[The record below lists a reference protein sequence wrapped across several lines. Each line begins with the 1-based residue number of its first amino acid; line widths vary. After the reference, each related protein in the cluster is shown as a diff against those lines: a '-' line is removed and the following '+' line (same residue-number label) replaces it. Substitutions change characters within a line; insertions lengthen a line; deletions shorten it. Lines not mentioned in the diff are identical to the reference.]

1 MLKGIK
7 INNYALIDSIEMSFN
22 SGMTSITGET
32 GAGKSILLGGLSL
45 VLGSRVD
52 NSKIIN
58 KQTKCFVEATFD
70 INEYDLNS
78 FFDLNS
84 LDYEKE
90 TILRRE
96 VIPSGKSRAF
106 INDTPVNLDVLSKL
120 GNTLIDIHSQHN
132 NLTLLDN
139 NFKYLI
145 LDSLSNNEKLV
156 MDYNKEFDSL
166 KEIEIEIEKVEKN
179 KLNLDE
185 QSDYNNYLLKEF
197 EGLNLED
204 LNINNLKEQVKE
216 LDNIEETLI
225 ISANIIN
232 EINIDEIGVND
243 KLSFYIRE
251 INKISENS
259 SKLKSFKN
267 KFIQIKN
274 DLMDLTNDYESYI
287 NNLES
292 KDTESNVFKET
303 LDLIY
308 SLQNKHRVNSIEE
321 LINIKNGLLKKI
333 DDYENFDKK
342 IMKLKLK
349 RDSITKSLNKL
360 ADRLH
365 QGRKKVIPIFI
376 DKMNNNFMD
385 LGMENSKIK
394 IEISKSKELQK
405 NGNSLIEFLFKG
417 NKGTNYNE
425 LKNIA
430 SGGEV
435 SRIMLS
441 IKSILS
447 KYKKLSAIIFDE
459 IDTGVSGIV
468 SSKVANLMYNMSR
481 NMQVL
486 TITHLPQVASKGDNH
501 FKVFKYEYQNR
512 TITDI
517 KLLNKSDRIN
527 EIAEM
532 LSGKKLNKSAKELA
546 NQLLN

>member
-1 MLKGIK
+1 MLKEIK

-120 GNTLIDIHSQHN
+120 GNTLIDVHSQHN

-156 MDYNKEFDSL
+156 MDYKKEFDAL
-166 KEIEIEIEKVEKN
+166 KEIKIEIEKIEKN

-197 EGLNLED
+197 EGLKLED
-204 LNINNLKEQVKE
+204 LNLNNLKEQVKE
-216 LDNIEETLI
+216 LDNIEETLT

-232 EINIDEIGVND
+232 EINNDEIGVND
-243 KLSFYIRE
+243 KLSFYVRE

-267 KFIQIKN
+267 KFIEIKN

-292 KDTESNVFKET
+292 KDTESNVFKES

-321 LINIKNGLLKKI
+321 LINIKNDLLKKI
-333 DDYENFDKK
+333 NDHENFDKK

-349 RDSITKSLNKL
+349 RDNIIKSLNKV

-376 DKMNNNFMD
+376 EKMNNNFMD

-501 FKVFKYEYQNR
+501 FKVFKYEDRNR

>member
-1 MLKGIK
+1 MLREIK
-7 INNYALIDSIEMSFN
+7 INNYALIDSIEMSFKP
-22 SGMTSITGET
+22 GMTSITGET

-58 KQTKCFVEATFD
+58 KNIKCFVEAIFD
-70 INEYDLNS
+70 TTEYDLKS
-78 FFDLNS
+78 FFELNS
-84 LDYEKE
+84 LDYERE

-120 GNTLIDIHSQHN
+120 GNTLIDVHSQNN
-132 NLTLLDN
+132 NLSLLDN
-139 NFKYLI
+139 NFKYMI
-145 LDSLSNNEKLV
+145 LDSLANNKKLV
-156 MDYNKEFDSL
+156 LDYKNEYNDL
-166 KEIEIEIEKVEKN
+166 KEIEKEIEKIEQN

-185 QSDYNNYLLKEF
+185 QSDYNKYLLKEF

-204 LNINNLKEQVKE
+204 IDIDELKDQVKE
-216 LDNIEETLI
+216 LDNLEETLT
-225 ISANIIN
+225 ISVNVIN
-232 EINIDEIGVND
+232 EINNDEIGIND
-243 KLSFYIRE
+243 KLSLYIKE

-259 SKLKSFKN
+259 SKLESFRK
-267 KFIQIKN
+267 KFIEIKN
-274 DLMDLTNDYESYI
+274 DLTDLTSDYESYI
-287 NNLES
+287 ENLES
-292 KDTESNVFKET
+292 KDTKSNILKES

-308 SLQNKHRVNSIEE
+308 SLQNKHRVNSIDE
-321 LINIKNGLLKKI
+321 LIEIKNDLLKKI
-333 DDYENFDKK
+333 DDHKNFDN
-342 IMKLKLK
+342 IISKLSLK
-349 RDSITKSLNKL
+349 REGISKSLYTIANKL
-360 ADRLH
+360 HNARE
-365 QGRKKVIPIFI
+365 KAIPVFI
-376 DKMNNNFMD
+376 EKMNNNFSD

-394 IEISKSKELQK
+394 IDITKSKELLN
-405 NGNSLIEFLFKG
+405 NGNSLIDLLFKS
-417 NKGTNYNE
+417 NKGTSFNE

-430 SGGEV
+430 SGGEI

-447 KYKKLSAIIFDE
+447 KYRKLSAIIFDE

-468 SSKVANLMYNMSR
+468 SSKVANLMYNMSK

-486 TITHLPQVASKGDNH
+486 TITHIPQVASKGDSH
-501 FKVFKYEYQNR
+501 FKVFKHEDESR
-512 TITDI
+512 TVTNI
-517 KLLNKSDRIN
+517 KLLNKSDRVD

>member
-1 MLKGIK
+1 MLKEIK

-120 GNTLIDIHSQHN
+120 GNTLIDVHSQHN

-232 EINIDEIGVND
+232 EINNDEIGVND
-243 KLSFYIRE
+243 KLSFYVRE

-267 KFIQIKN
+267 KFIEIKN

-292 KDTESNVFKET
+292 KDTESNVFKES

-321 LINIKNGLLKKI
+321 LINIKNDLLKKI
-333 DDYENFDKK
+333 DDHENFDKK

-349 RDSITKSLNKL
+349 RDNIIKSLNKV

-376 DKMNNNFMD
+376 EKMNNNFMD

-501 FKVFKYEYQNR
+501 FKVFKYEDRNR

-532 LSGKKLNKSAKELA
+532 LSGKKLNKSATELA

>member
-1 MLKGIK
+1 MLKEIK
-7 INNYALIDSIEMSFN
+7 INNYALIDSIEMSFKP
-22 SGMTSITGET
+22 GMTSITGET

-58 KQTKCFVEATFD
+58 KNIKCFVEAIFD
-70 INEYDLNS
+70 TTEYDLKS
-78 FFDLNS
+78 FFELNS
-84 LDYEKE
+84 LDYERE

-120 GNTLIDIHSQHN
+120 GNTLIDVHSQNN
-132 NLTLLDN
+132 NLSLLDN
-139 NFKYLI
+139 NFKYMI
-145 LDSLSNNEKLV
+145 LDSLANNEKLV
-156 MDYNKEFDSL
+156 LDYKNEYNDL
-166 KEIEIEIEKVEKN
+166 KEIEKEIEKIEQN

-185 QSDYNNYLLKEF
+185 QSDYNKYLLKEF

-204 LNINNLKEQVKE
+204 IDIDELKDQVKE
-216 LDNIEETLI
+216 LDNLEETLT
-225 ISANIIN
+225 ISVNVIN
-232 EINIDEIGVND
+232 EINNDEIGIND
-243 KLSFYIRE
+243 KLSLYIKE

-259 SKLKSFKN
+259 SKLESFRK
-267 KFIQIKN
+267 KFIEIKN
-274 DLMDLTNDYESYI
+274 DLTDLTSDYESYI
-287 NNLES
+287 ENLES
-292 KDTESNVFKET
+292 KDTKSNILKES

-308 SLQNKHRVNSIEE
+308 SLQNKHRVNSIDE
-321 LINIKNGLLKKI
+321 LIKIKNDLLKKI
-333 DDYENFDKK
+333 DDHKNFDN
-342 IMKLKLK
+342 IISKLSLK
-349 RDSITKSLNKL
+349 REGIIKSLYTIANKL
-360 ADRLH
+360 H
-365 QGRKKVIPIFI
+365 NGREKAIPVFTE
-376 DKMNNNFMD
+376 KMNNNFSD

-394 IEISKSKELQK
+394 IDITKSKELLN
-405 NGNSLIEFLFKG
+405 NGNSLIDLLFKS
-417 NKGTNYNE
+417 NKGTSFNE

-430 SGGEV
+430 SGGEI

-447 KYKKLSAIIFDE
+447 KYRKLSAIIFDE

-468 SSKVANLMYNMSR
+468 SSKVANLMYNMSK

-486 TITHLPQVASKGDNH
+486 TITHIPQVASKGDSH
-501 FKVFKYEYQNR
+501 FKVFKHEDESR
-512 TITDI
+512 TVTNI
-517 KLLNKSDRIN
+517 KLLNKSDRVD

>member
-1 MLKGIK
+1 MLKEIK

-120 GNTLIDIHSQHN
+120 GNTLIDVHSQHN

-156 MDYNKEFDSL
+156 VDYKKEFNAL
-166 KEIEIEIEKVEKN
+166 KEIEIEIEKIEKN

-197 EGLNLED
+197 EELKLED
-204 LNINNLKEQVKE
+204 LNLNNLKEQVKE
-216 LDNIEETLI
+216 LDNIEETLT

-232 EINIDEIGVND
+232 EINNDEIGVND
-243 KLSFYIRE
+243 KLSFYVRE

-267 KFIQIKN
+267 KFIEIKN
-274 DLMDLTNDYESYI
+274 DLIDLTNDYESYI

-292 KDTESNVFKET
+292 KDTESNVFKES

-308 SLQNKHRVNSIEE
+308 SLQNKHRVNSVEE
-321 LINIKNGLLKKI
+321 LINIKNDLLKKI
-333 DDYENFDKK
+333 NDHENFDKK

-349 RDSITKSLNKL
+349 RDNIIKSLNKV

-365 QGRKKVIPIFI
+365 QGRKKAIPIFI
-376 DKMNNNFMD
+376 EKMNNNFMD

-501 FKVFKYEYQNR
+501 FKVFKYEDRNR

>member
-1 MLKGIK
+1 MLKEIK

-32 GAGKSILLGGLSL
+32 GAGKSILVGGLSL

-156 MDYNKEFDSL
+156 VDYNKEFVAL

-197 EGLNLED
+197 EGLKLED
-204 LNINNLKEQVKE
+204 LNLNNLKEQVKE
-216 LDNIEETLI
+216 LDNIEETLT

-232 EINIDEIGVND
+232 EINNDEIGVND
-243 KLSFYIRE
+243 KLSFYVRE

-267 KFIQIKN
+267 KFIEIKN

-292 KDTESNVFKET
+292 KDTESNVFKES

-321 LINIKNGLLKKI
+321 LINIKNDLLKKI
-333 DDYENFDKK
+333 DDHENFDKK
-342 IMKLKLK
+342 IIKLKLK
-349 RDSITKSLNKL
+349 RDNIIKSLNKV

-376 DKMNNNFMD
+376 EKMNNNFMD

-501 FKVFKYEYQNR
+501 FKVFKYEDRNR

>member
-1 MLKGIK
+1 MLKEIK
-7 INNYALIDSIEMSFN
+7 INNYALIDSIEMSFKP
-22 SGMTSITGET
+22 GMTSITGET

-58 KQTKCFVEATFD
+58 KNIKCFVEAIFD
-70 INEYDLNS
+70 TTEYDLKS
-78 FFDLNS
+78 FFELNS
-84 LDYEKE
+84 LDYERE

-120 GNTLIDIHSQHN
+120 GNTLIDVHSQNN
-132 NLTLLDN
+132 NLSLLDN
-139 NFKYLI
+139 NFKYMI
-145 LDSLSNNEKLV
+145 LDSLANNEKLV
-156 MDYNKEFDSL
+156 LDYKNEYNDL
-166 KEIEIEIEKVEKN
+166 KEIEKEIEKIEQN

-185 QSDYNNYLLKEF
+185 QSDYNKHLLKEF

-204 LNINNLKEQVKE
+204 IDIDELKDQVKE
-216 LDNIEETLI
+216 LDNLEETLT
-225 ISANIIN
+225 ISVNVIN
-232 EINIDEIGVND
+232 EINNDEIGIND
-243 KLSFYIRE
+243 KLSLYIKE

-259 SKLKSFKN
+259 SKLESFRK
-267 KFIQIKN
+267 KFIEIKN
-274 DLMDLTNDYESYI
+274 DLTDLTSDYESYI
-287 NNLES
+287 ENLES
-292 KDTESNVFKET
+292 KDTKSNILKES

-308 SLQNKHRVNSIEE
+308 SLQNKHRVNSIDE
-321 LINIKNGLLKKI
+321 LIEIKNDLLKKI
-333 DDYENFDKK
+333 DDHKNFDN
-342 IMKLKLK
+342 IISKLSLK
-349 RDSITKSLNKL
+349 REGISKSLYTIANKL
-360 ADRLH
+360 H
-365 QGRKKVIPIFI
+365 IGREKAIPVFI
-376 DKMNNNFMD
+376 EKMNNNFSD

-394 IEISKSKELQK
+394 IDITKSKELLN
-405 NGNSLIEFLFKG
+405 NGNSLIDLLFKS
-417 NKGTNYNE
+417 NKGTSFNE

-430 SGGEV
+430 SGGEI

-447 KYKKLSAIIFDE
+447 KYRKLSAIIFDE

-468 SSKVANLMYNMSR
+468 SSKVANLMYNMSK

-486 TITHLPQVASKGDNH
+486 TITHIPQVASKGDSH
-501 FKVFKYEYQNR
+501 FKVFKHEDESR
-512 TITDI
+512 TVTNI
-517 KLLNKSDRIN
+517 KLLNKSDRVD

>member
-1 MLKGIK
+1 MLREIK
-7 INNYALIDSIEMSFN
+7 INNYALIDSIEMSFKP
-22 SGMTSITGET
+22 GMTSITGET
-32 GAGKSILLGGLSL
+32 GAGKSIILGGLSL

-58 KQTKCFVEATFD
+58 KNIKCFVEAVFD
-70 INEYDLNS
+70 IGEYNLKS
-78 FFDLNS
+78 FFDQNS
-84 LDYEKE
+84 LDYEKQ

-106 INDTPVNLDVLSKL
+106 INDTPVNLDILSKL
-120 GNTLIDIHSQHN
+120 GNSLIDVHSQHN
-132 NLTLLDN
+132 NLNLLDN

-145 LDSLSNNEKLV
+145 LDSLANNEKLV
-156 MDYNKEFDSL
+156 LDYKKEYNDL
-166 KEIEIEIEKVEKN
+166 KEIEIEIEKFEKN

-185 QSDYNNYLLKEF
+185 QSDYNKYLLKEF
-197 EGLNLED
+197 EGIKLED
-204 LNINNLKEQVKE
+204 IDIDKLKEQVRE
-216 LDNIEETLI
+216 LDNLEETLI
-225 ISANIIN
+225 ISVNIIN
-232 EINIDEIGVND
+232 EINNDEIGIND

-251 INKISENS
+251 INKISKNS
-259 SKLKSFKN
+259 SKLESFRD
-267 KFIQIKN
+267 KFIDIKD
-274 DLMDLTNDYESYI
+274 DLIDLTNDYQTYI
-287 NNLES
+287 KNLES
-292 KDTESNVFKET
+292 KDTQSDVLKES

-308 SLQNKHRVNSIEE
+308 SLQNKHRVNSIDD
-321 LINIKNGLLKKI
+321 LIEIKNDLLKKI
-333 DDYENFDKK
+333 DDHNNFDKTISKLNLKKEK
-342 IMKLKLK
+342 IIK
-349 RDSITKSLNKL
+349 RLNIL
-360 ADRLH
+360 ANKLH
-365 QGRKKVIPIFI
+365 QGRKEAIPVFI
-376 DKMNNNFMD
+376 QKMNNNFKD

-394 IEISKSKELQK
+394 IDISESEELTN
-405 NGNSLIEFLFKG
+405 NGNSLVDFLFKG
-417 NKGTNYNE
+417 NKGTKYNE
-425 LKNIA
+425 LKNIV
-430 SGGEV
+430 SGGEI

-468 SSKVANLMYNMSR
+468 SSKVANLMYSMSR

-501 FKVFKYEYQNR
+501 FKVFKYEDENR

-517 KLLNKSDRIN
+517 KLLNKSDRVS

>member
-1 MLKGIK
+1 MLKEIK
-7 INNYALIDSIEMSFN
+7 INNYALIDSIEMSFKP
-22 SGMTSITGET
+22 GMTSITGET

-58 KQTKCFVEATFD
+58 KNIKCFVEAIFD
-70 INEYDLNS
+70 TTEYDLKS
-78 FFDLNS
+78 FFELNS
-84 LDYEKE
+84 LDYERE

-120 GNTLIDIHSQHN
+120 GNTLIDVHSQNN
-132 NLTLLDN
+132 NLSLLDN
-139 NFKYLI
+139 NFKYMI
-145 LDSLSNNEKLV
+145 LDSLANNEKLV
-156 MDYNKEFDSL
+156 LDYKKEYNDL
-166 KEIEIEIEKVEKN
+166 KEIEKEIEKIEQN

-185 QSDYNNYLLKEF
+185 QSDYNKYLLKEF

-204 LNINNLKEQVKE
+204 IDIDELKDQVKE
-216 LDNIEETLI
+216 LDNLEETLT
-225 ISANIIN
+225 ISVNVIN
-232 EINIDEIGVND
+232 EINNDEIGIND
-243 KLSFYIRE
+243 KLSLYIKE

-259 SKLKSFKN
+259 SKLESFRK
-267 KFIQIKN
+267 KFIEIKN
-274 DLMDLTNDYESYI
+274 DLTDLTSDYESYI
-287 NNLES
+287 ENLES
-292 KDTESNVFKET
+292 KDTKSNILKES

-308 SLQNKHRVNSIEE
+308 SLQNKHRVNSIDE
-321 LINIKNGLLKKI
+321 LIEIKNDLLKKI
-333 DDYENFDKK
+333 DDHKNFDN
-342 IMKLKLK
+342 IISKLSLK
-349 RDSITKSLNKL
+349 REGISKSLYAIANKL
-360 ADRLH
+360 HNARE
-365 QGRKKVIPIFI
+365 KAIPVFI
-376 DKMNNNFMD
+376 EKMNNNFSD

-394 IEISKSKELQK
+394 IDITKSKELLN
-405 NGNSLIEFLFKG
+405 NGNSLIDLLFKS
-417 NKGTNYNE
+417 NKGTSFNE

-447 KYKKLSAIIFDE
+447 KYRKLSAIIFDE
-459 IDTGVSGIV
+459 IDTCVSGIV
-468 SSKVANLMYNMSR
+468 SSKVANLMYNMSK

-486 TITHLPQVASKGDNH
+486 TITHIPQVASKGDSH
-501 FKVFKYEYQNR
+501 FKVFKHEDESR
-512 TITDI
+512 TVTNI
-517 KLLNKSDRIN
+517 KLLNKSDRVD

>member
-156 MDYNKEFDSL
+156 VDYNKEFDAL
-166 KEIEIEIEKVEKN
+166 KEIQIKIEKVENN

-197 EGLNLED
+197 EGLKLED
-204 LNINNLKEQVKE
+204 LNLNNLKEQVKE

-267 KFIQIKN
+267 KFIEIKN

>member
-1 MLKGIK
+1 MLKEIK
-7 INNYALIDSIEMSFN
+7 INNYALIDSIEMSFKP
-22 SGMTSITGET
+22 GMTSITGET

-58 KQTKCFVEATFD
+58 KNIKCFVEAIFD
-70 INEYDLNS
+70 TTEYDLKS
-78 FFDLNS
+78 FFELNS
-84 LDYEKE
+84 LDYERE

-120 GNTLIDIHSQHN
+120 GNTLIDIHSQNN
-132 NLTLLDN
+132 NLSLLDN
-139 NFKYLI
+139 NFKYMI
-145 LDSLSNNEKLV
+145 LDSLANNEKLV
-156 MDYNKEFDSL
+156 LDYKKEYNDL
-166 KEIEIEIEKVEKN
+166 KEIEKEIEKIEQN

-185 QSDYNNYLLKEF
+185 QSDYNKYLLKEF

-204 LNINNLKEQVKE
+204 IDIDELKDQVKE
-216 LDNIEETLI
+216 LDNLEETLT
-225 ISANIIN
+225 ISVNVIN
-232 EINIDEIGVND
+232 EINNDEIGIND
-243 KLSFYIRE
+243 KLSLYIKE

-259 SKLKSFKN
+259 SKLESFRK
-267 KFIQIKN
+267 KFIEIKN
-274 DLMDLTNDYESYI
+274 DLTDLTSDYESYI
-287 NNLES
+287 ENLES
-292 KDTESNVFKET
+292 KDTKSNILKES

-308 SLQNKHRVNSIEE
+308 SLQNKHRVNSIDE
-321 LINIKNGLLKKI
+321 LIEIKNDLLKKI
-333 DDYENFDKK
+333 DDHKNFDN
-342 IMKLKLK
+342 IISKLSLK
-349 RDSITKSLNKL
+349 REGISKSLYTIANKL
-360 ADRLH
+360 H
-365 QGRKKVIPIFI
+365 IGREKAIPVFI
-376 DKMNNNFMD
+376 EKMNNNFSD

-394 IEISKSKELQK
+394 IDITKSKELLN
-405 NGNSLIEFLFKG
+405 NGNSLIDLLFKS
-417 NKGTNYNE
+417 NKGTSFNE

-430 SGGEV
+430 SGGEI

-447 KYKKLSAIIFDE
+447 KYRKLSAIIFDE

-468 SSKVANLMYNMSR
+468 SSKVANLMYNMSK

-486 TITHLPQVASKGDNH
+486 TITHIPQVASKGDSH
-501 FKVFKYEYQNR
+501 FKVFKHEDESR
-512 TITDI
+512 TVTNI
-517 KLLNKSDRIN
+517 KLLNKSDRVD

>member
-1 MLKGIK
+1 MLKEIK
-7 INNYALIDSIEMSFN
+7 INNYALIDSIEMSFKP
-22 SGMTSITGET
+22 GMTSITGET

-58 KQTKCFVEATFD
+58 KNIKCFVEAIFD
-70 INEYDLNS
+70 TTEYDLKS
-78 FFDLNS
+78 FFELNS
-84 LDYEKE
+84 LDYERE

-120 GNTLIDIHSQHN
+120 GNTLIDVHSQNN
-132 NLTLLDN
+132 NLSLLDN
-139 NFKYLI
+139 NFKYMI
-145 LDSLSNNEKLV
+145 LDSLANNEKLV
-156 MDYNKEFDSL
+156 LDYKKKYNDL
-166 KEIEIEIEKVEKN
+166 KEIEKEIEKIEQN

-185 QSDYNNYLLKEF
+185 QSDYNKYLLKEF

-204 LNINNLKEQVKE
+204 IDIDELKDQVKE
-216 LDNIEETLI
+216 LDNLEETLA
-225 ISANIIN
+225 ISVNVIN
-232 EINIDEIGVND
+232 EINNDEIGIND
-243 KLSFYIRE
+243 KLSLYIKE

-259 SKLKSFKN
+259 SKLESFRK
-267 KFIQIKN
+267 KFIEIKN
-274 DLMDLTNDYESYI
+274 DLTDLTSDYESYI
-287 NNLES
+287 ENLES
-292 KDTESNVFKET
+292 KDTKSNILKES

-308 SLQNKHRVNSIEE
+308 SLQNKHRVNSIDE
-321 LINIKNGLLKKI
+321 LIEIKNDLLKKI
-333 DDYENFDKK
+333 DDHKNFDN
-342 IMKLKLK
+342 IISKLSLK
-349 RDSITKSLNKL
+349 REGISKSLYAIANKL
-360 ADRLH
+360 H
-365 QGRKKVIPIFI
+365 IGREKAIPVFI
-376 DKMNNNFMD
+376 EKMNNNFSD

-394 IEISKSKELQK
+394 IDITKSKELLN
-405 NGNSLIEFLFKG
+405 NGNSLIDLLFKS
-417 NKGTNYNE
+417 NKGTSFNE

-430 SGGEV
+430 SGGEI

-447 KYKKLSAIIFDE
+447 KYRKLSAIIFDE

-468 SSKVANLMYNMSR
+468 SSKVANLMYNMSK

-486 TITHLPQVASKGDNH
+486 TITHIPQVASKGDSH
-501 FKVFKYEYQNR
+501 FKVFKNEDESR
-512 TITDI
+512 TVTNI
-517 KLLNKSDRIN
+517 KLLNKSDRVD

>member
-1 MLKGIK
+1 MLKEIK

-120 GNTLIDIHSQHN
+120 GNTLIDVHSQHN

-156 MDYNKEFDSL
+156 VDYNKEFGAL
-166 KEIEIEIEKVEKN
+166 KEIEIEIEKIEKN
-179 KLNLDE
+179 KLNLDK

-197 EGLNLED
+197 EGLKLED
-204 LNINNLKEQVKE
+204 LNLNNLKEQVKE
-216 LDNIEETLI
+216 LDNIEETLT

-232 EINIDEIGVND
+232 EINNDEIGVND
-243 KLSFYIRE
+243 KLSFYVRE

-267 KFIQIKN
+267 KFIEIKN
-274 DLMDLTNDYESYI
+274 DLIDLTNDYESYI

-292 KDTESNVFKET
+292 KDTESNVFKES

-321 LINIKNGLLKKI
+321 LINIKNDLLKKI
-333 DDYENFDKK
+333 DDHENFDKK

-349 RDSITKSLNKL
+349 RDNIIKSLNKV

-365 QGRKKVIPIFI
+365 QGRKKAIPIFI
-376 DKMNNNFMD
+376 EKMNNNFMD

-501 FKVFKYEYQNR
+501 FKVFKYEDQNR

-517 KLLNKSDRIN
+517 KLLNKSERIN

>member
-1 MLKGIK
+1 MLKEIK
-7 INNYALIDSIEMSFN
+7 INNYALIDSIEMSFKP
-22 SGMTSITGET
+22 GMTSITGET

-58 KQTKCFVEATFD
+58 KNIKCFVEAIFD
-70 INEYDLNS
+70 TTEYNLKS
-78 FFDLNS
+78 FFELNS
-84 LDYEKE
+84 LDYERE

-120 GNTLIDIHSQHN
+120 GNTLIDVHSQNN
-132 NLTLLDN
+132 NLSLLDN
-139 NFKYLI
+139 NFKYMI
-145 LDSLSNNEKLV
+145 LDSLANNEKLV
-156 MDYNKEFDSL
+156 LDYKKKYNDL
-166 KEIEIEIEKVEKN
+166 KEIEKEIEKIEQN

-185 QSDYNNYLLKEF
+185 QSDYNKYLLKEF

-204 LNINNLKEQVKE
+204 IDIDELKDQVKE
-216 LDNIEETLI
+216 LDNLEETLT
-225 ISANIIN
+225 ISVNVIN
-232 EINIDEIGVND
+232 EINNDEIGIND
-243 KLSFYIRE
+243 KLSLYIKE

-259 SKLKSFKN
+259 SKLESFRK
-267 KFIQIKN
+267 KFIEIKN
-274 DLMDLTNDYESYI
+274 DLTDLTSDYELYI
-287 NNLES
+287 ENLES
-292 KDTESNVFKET
+292 KDTKSNILKES

-308 SLQNKHRVNSIEE
+308 SLQNKHRVNSIDE
-321 LINIKNGLLKKI
+321 LIEIKNDLLKKI
-333 DDYENFDKK
+333 DDHKNFDN
-342 IMKLKLK
+342 IISKLSLK
-349 RDSITKSLNKL
+349 REGISKSLYTIANKL
-360 ADRLH
+360 H
-365 QGRKKVIPIFI
+365 IGREKAIPVFI
-376 DKMNNNFMD
+376 EKMNNNFSD

-394 IEISKSKELQK
+394 IDITKSKELLN
-405 NGNSLIEFLFKG
+405 NGNSLIDFLFKS
-417 NKGTNYNE
+417 NKGTSFNE

-430 SGGEV
+430 SGGEI

-447 KYKKLSAIIFDE
+447 KYRKLSAIIFDE

-468 SSKVANLMYNMSR
+468 SSKVANLMYNMSK

-486 TITHLPQVASKGDNH
+486 TITHIPQVASKGDSH
-501 FKVFKYEYQNR
+501 FKVFKHEDESR
-512 TITDI
+512 TVTNI
-517 KLLNKSDRIN
+517 KLLNKSDRVD

>member
-1 MLKGIK
+1 MLKEIK

-197 EGLNLED
+197 EGLKLED

-216 LDNIEETLI
+216 LDNIEETI
-225 ISANIIN
+225 TISANIIN
-232 EINIDEIGVND
+232 EINNDEIGVND
-243 KLSFYIRE
+243 KLSFYVRE

-267 KFIQIKN
+267 KFIEIKN

-292 KDTESNVFKET
+292 KDTESNIFKES

-321 LINIKNGLLKKI
+321 LINIKNDLLKKI
-333 DDYENFDKK
+333 DDHENFDKK
-342 IMKLKLK
+342 IIKLKLK
-349 RDSITKSLNKL
+349 RDNIIKSLNKV

-376 DKMNNNFMD
+376 EKMNNNFMD
-385 LGMENSKIK
+385 LGMKNSKIK

-501 FKVFKYEYQNR
+501 FKVYKYEDRNR

>member
-1 MLKGIK
+1 MLKEIK
-7 INNYALIDSIEMSFN
+7 IKNYALIDSIEMSFK

-58 KQTKCFVEATFD
+58 KNTKCFVEAIFD
-70 INEYDLNS
+70 IGEYDLNS
-78 FFDLNS
+78 FFVLNS
-84 LDYEKE
+84 LDFEKE

-106 INDTPVNLDVLSKL
+106 INDTPVNLDILSKL
-120 GNTLIDIHSQHN
+120 GNTLIDVHSQHN
-132 NLTLLDN
+132 NLNLLDN
-139 NFKYLI
+139 NFKYMI
-145 LDSLSNNEKLV
+145 LDSLSNNEKL
-156 MDYNKEFDSL
+156 MLDYKKDFSDL
-166 KEIEIEIEKVEKN
+166 KEIEKEIEEIKMN
-179 KLNLDE
+179 KAKLDE
-185 QSDYNNYLLKEF
+185 QSDYNKYLFKEF
-197 EGLNLED
+197 EGLKLEEI
-204 LNINNLKEQVKE
+204 NIDNLKEQVKE
-216 LDNIEETLI
+216 IDNIEETLT
-225 ISANIIN
+225 ISTSVIN
-232 EINIDEIGVND
+232 EINNDEVGVND

-251 INKISENS
+251 LNKISENS
-259 SKLKSFKN
+259 SKLEIFKN
-267 KFIQIKN
+267 KLIEIKN
-274 DLMDLTNDYESYI
+274 DLMDLTLDYESYI

-292 KDTESNVFKET
+292 KDIESNVLKES

-308 SLQNKHRVNSIEE
+308 SLQNKHRVDSIKE
-321 LINIKNGLLKKI
+321 LIKIKNDLLKKI
-333 DDYENFDKK
+333 DDHENFDKILVKLNIKKDK
-342 IMKLKLK
+342 IL
-349 RDSITKSLNKL
+349 RSLNKV
-360 ADRLH
+360 ADKMH
-365 QGRKKVIPIFI
+365 KGREKAIPVFVE
-376 DKMNNNFMD
+376 KMNNNFND
-385 LGMENSKIK
+385 LGMENSKIR
-394 IEISKSKELQK
+394 IDISKSKELQN
-405 NGNSLIEFLFKG
+405 NGNSLIDFLFKG
-417 NKGTNYNE
+417 NKGTSYNE

-447 KYKKLSAIIFDE
+447 NYKKLSAIIFDE

-486 TITHLPQVASKGDNH
+486 TITHLPQVASKGDHH
-501 FKVFKYEYQNR
+501 FKVFKHEDLNR

-517 KLLNKSDRIN
+517 KLLNKADRVN

>member
-1 MLKGIK
+1 MLKEIK
-7 INNYALIDSIEMSFN
+7 INNYALIDSIKMSFKP
-22 SGMTSITGET
+22 GMTSITGET

-58 KQTKCFVEATFD
+58 KDTKCFVEAIFD
-70 INEYDLNS
+70 IGEYDLKT
-78 FFDLNS
+78 FFVINS

-96 VIPSGKSRAF
+96 VVPSGKSRAF

-120 GNTLIDIHSQHN
+120 GNNLIDIHSQHN
-132 NLTLLDN
+132 NLNILDN

-145 LDSLSNNEKLV
+145 LDSLSNNEELV
-156 MDYNKEFDSL
+156 LDYKKGFNDL
-166 KEIEIEIEKVEKN
+166 KEIEKEIEKIEMN
-179 KLNLDE
+179 KTNLDE
-185 QSDYNNYLLKEF
+185 QSDYNKYLFKEF
-197 EGLNLED
+197 EGIKLE
-204 LNINNLKEQVKE
+204 NINIDNLKEEVKE
-216 LDNIEETLI
+216 IDNIDETLE
-225 ISANIIN
+225 ISTNIIN
-232 EINIDEIGVND
+232 QINSDEVGVSD
-243 KLSFYIRE
+243 KLSLYIRE
-251 INKISENS
+251 LNKISDNS
-259 SKLKSFKN
+259 SKLESFKN
-267 KFIQIKN
+267 KFIEIKN
-274 DLMDLTNDYESYI
+274 DLMDLTADYENYI
-287 NNLES
+287 NSLES
-292 KDTESNVFKET
+292 KDKESYVLKES

-321 LINIKNGLLKKI
+321 LIEIKNQLLKKI
-333 DDYENFDKK
+333 DDHENFDKTLLELNLRRDK
-342 IMKLKLK
+342 TLK
-349 RDSITKSLNKL
+349 RLNKV
-360 ADRLH
+360 ADNIH
-365 QGRKKVIPIFI
+365 KGREKAIPVFI
-376 DKMNNNFMD
+376 EKMNNNFKD

-394 IEISKSKELQK
+394 INISKSNELQN
-405 NGNSLIEFLFKG
+405 NGNSLIDFLFKG
-417 NKGTNYNE
+417 NKGTSYNE

-430 SGGEV
+430 SGGEL

-447 KYKKLSAIIFDE
+447 KYRKLSAIIFDE

-486 TITHLPQVASKGDNH
+486 SITHLPQVASKGDNH
-501 FKVFKYEYQNR
+501 FKVFKYEDKNR

-517 KLLNKSDRIN
+517 KLLNKSDRVN

>member
-1 MLKGIK
+1 MLKEIK

-120 GNTLIDIHSQHN
+120 GNTLIDVHSQHN

-156 MDYNKEFDSL
+156 MDYKKEFDAL
-166 KEIEIEIEKVEKN
+166 KEIKIEIEKIEKN

-197 EGLNLED
+197 EGLKLED
-204 LNINNLKEQVKE
+204 LNLNNLKEQVKE
-216 LDNIEETLI
+216 LDNIEETLT

-232 EINIDEIGVND
+232 EINNDEIGVND
-243 KLSFYIRE
+243 KLSFYVRE

-267 KFIQIKN
+267 KFIEIKN
-274 DLMDLTNDYESYI
+274 DLMDLTNDYELYI

-292 KDTESNVFKET
+292 KDTESNVFKES

-321 LINIKNGLLKKI
+321 LINIKNDLLKKI
-333 DDYENFDKK
+333 NDHENFDKK

-349 RDSITKSLNKL
+349 RDNIIKSLNKV
-360 ADRLH
+360 ADILH

-376 DKMNNNFMD
+376 EKMNNNFMD

-501 FKVFKYEYQNR
+501 FKVFKYEDRNR

>member
-1 MLKGIK
+1 MLKEIK

-197 EGLNLED
+197 EGLKLED
-204 LNINNLKEQVKE
+204 LNLNNLKEQVKE
-216 LDNIEETLI
+216 LDNIEETI
-225 ISANIIN
+225 TISANIIN
-232 EINIDEIGVND
+232 EINNDEIGVND
-243 KLSFYIRE
+243 KLSFYVRE

-267 KFIQIKN
+267 KFIEIKN

-292 KDTESNVFKET
+292 KDTESNIFKES

-321 LINIKNGLLKKI
+321 LINIKNDLLKKI
-333 DDYENFDKK
+333 DDHENFDKK
-342 IMKLKLK
+342 IIKLKLK
-349 RDSITKSLNKL
+349 RDNIIKSLNKV
-360 ADRLH
+360 ADILH

-376 DKMNNNFMD
+376 EKMNNNFMD
-385 LGMENSKIK
+385 LGMKNSKIK

-501 FKVFKYEYQNR
+501 FKVFKYEDRNR

>member
-1 MLKGIK
+1 MLKEIK

-120 GNTLIDIHSQHN
+120 GNTLIDVHSQHN

-156 MDYNKEFDSL
+156 VDYNKEFGAL
-166 KEIEIEIEKVEKN
+166 KEIEIEIEKIEKN
-179 KLNLDE
+179 KLNLDK

-197 EGLNLED
+197 EGLKLED
-204 LNINNLKEQVKE
+204 LNLNNLKEQVKE
-216 LDNIEETLI
+216 LDNIEETLT

-232 EINIDEIGVND
+232 EINNNEIGVND
-243 KLSFYIRE
+243 KLSFYVRE

-267 KFIQIKN
+267 KFIEIKN
-274 DLMDLTNDYESYI
+274 DLIDLTNDYESYI

-292 KDTESNVFKET
+292 KDTESNVFKES

-321 LINIKNGLLKKI
+321 LINIKNDLLKKI
-333 DDYENFDKK
+333 DDHENFDKK

-349 RDSITKSLNKL
+349 RDNIIKSLNKV

-365 QGRKKVIPIFI
+365 QGRKKAIPIFI
-376 DKMNNNFMD
+376 EKMNNNFMD

-501 FKVFKYEYQNR
+501 FKVFKYEDQNR

-517 KLLNKSDRIN
+517 KLLNKSERIN

>member
-1 MLKGIK
+1 MLKEIK
-7 INNYALIDSIEMSFN
+7 INNYALIDSIEMSFKP
-22 SGMTSITGET
+22 GMTSITGET

-58 KQTKCFVEATFD
+58 KNIKCFVEAIFD
-70 INEYDLNS
+70 TTEYDLKS
-78 FFDLNS
+78 FFELNS
-84 LDYEKE
+84 LDYERE

-120 GNTLIDIHSQHN
+120 GNTLIDVHSQNN
-132 NLTLLDN
+132 NLSLLDN
-139 NFKYLI
+139 NFKYMI
-145 LDSLSNNEKLV
+145 LDSLANNEKLV
-156 MDYNKEFDSL
+156 LDYKKEYNDL
-166 KEIEIEIEKVEKN
+166 KEIEKEIEKIEQN

-185 QSDYNNYLLKEF
+185 QSDYNKYLLKEF

-204 LNINNLKEQVKE
+204 IDIDELKDQVKE
-216 LDNIEETLI
+216 LDNLEETLT
-225 ISANIIN
+225 ISINVIN
-232 EINIDEIGVND
+232 EINNDEIGIND
-243 KLSFYIRE
+243 KLSLYIKE

-259 SKLKSFKN
+259 SKLESFRK
-267 KFIQIKN
+267 KFIEIKN
-274 DLMDLTNDYESYI
+274 DLTDLTSDYESYI
-287 NNLES
+287 ENLES
-292 KDTESNVFKET
+292 KDTKSNILKES

-308 SLQNKHRVNSIEE
+308 SLQNKHRVNSIDE
-321 LINIKNGLLKKI
+321 LIEIKNDLLKKI
-333 DDYENFDKK
+333 DDHKNFDN
-342 IMKLKLK
+342 IISKLSLK
-349 RDSITKSLNKL
+349 REGIIKSLYTIANKL
-360 ADRLH
+360 H
-365 QGRKKVIPIFI
+365 NGREKAIPVFI
-376 DKMNNNFMD
+376 KKMNNNFSD

-394 IEISKSKELQK
+394 IDITKSKELLN
-405 NGNSLIEFLFKG
+405 NGNSLIDLLFKS
-417 NKGTNYNE
+417 NKGTSFNE

-430 SGGEV
+430 SGGEI

-459 IDTGVSGIV
+459 IDSGVSGIV
-468 SSKVANLMYNMSR
+468 SSKVANLMYNMSK

-486 TITHLPQVASKGDNH
+486 TITHIPQVASKGDSH
-501 FKVFKYEYQNR
+501 FKVFKHEDESR
-512 TITDI
+512 TVTNI
-517 KLLNKSDRIN
+517 KLLNKSDRVD

>member
-1 MLKGIK
+1 MLKEIK
-7 INNYALIDSIEMSFN
+7 INNYALIDSIEMSFKP
-22 SGMTSITGET
+22 GMTSITGET

-58 KQTKCFVEATFD
+58 KNTKCFVEAIFD
-70 INEYDLNS
+70 TTDYDLKL
-78 FFDLNS
+78 FFELNS
-84 LDYEKE
+84 LDYERE

-120 GNTLIDIHSQHN
+120 GNTLIDVHSQNN
-132 NLTLLDN
+132 NLSLLDN
-139 NFKYLI
+139 NFKYMI
-145 LDSLSNNEKLV
+145 LDSLANNEKLV
-156 MDYNKEFDSL
+156 LDYKKKYNDL
-166 KEIEIEIEKVEKN
+166 KEIEKEIEKIEQN

-185 QSDYNNYLLKEF
+185 QSDYNKYLLKEF

-204 LNINNLKEQVKE
+204 IDIDELKDQVKE
-216 LDNIEETLI
+216 LDNLEETLT
-225 ISANIIN
+225 ISVNVIN
-232 EINIDEIGVND
+232 EINNDEIGIND
-243 KLSFYIRE
+243 KLSLYIKE

-259 SKLKSFKN
+259 SKLESFRK
-267 KFIQIKN
+267 KFIEIKN
-274 DLMDLTNDYESYI
+274 DLTDLTSDYESYI
-287 NNLES
+287 ENLES
-292 KDTESNVFKET
+292 KDTKSNILKES

-308 SLQNKHRVNSIEE
+308 SLQNKHRVNSIDE
-321 LINIKNGLLKKI
+321 LIEIKNDLSKKI
-333 DDYENFDKK
+333 NDYKNFDN
-342 IMKLKLK
+342 IISKLSLK
-349 RDSITKSLNKL
+349 REGISKSLYTIANKL
-360 ADRLH
+360 H
-365 QGRKKVIPIFI
+365 IGREKAIPVFI
-376 DKMNNNFMD
+376 EKMNNNFSD

-394 IEISKSKELQK
+394 IDITKSKELLN
-405 NGNSLIEFLFKG
+405 NGNSLIDLLFKS
-417 NKGTNYNE
+417 NKGTSFNE

-430 SGGEV
+430 SGGEI

-447 KYKKLSAIIFDE
+447 KYRKLSAIIFDE

-468 SSKVANLMYNMSR
+468 SSKVANLMYNMSK

-486 TITHLPQVASKGDNH
+486 TITHIPQVASKGDSH
-501 FKVFKYEYQNR
+501 FKVFKHEDESR
-512 TITDI
+512 TVTNI
-517 KLLNKSDRIN
+517 KLLNKSDRVD

>member
-1 MLKGIK
+1 MLKEIK

-120 GNTLIDIHSQHN
+120 GNTLIDVHSQHN

-156 MDYNKEFDSL
+156 MDYKKEFDAL
-166 KEIEIEIEKVEKN
+166 KEIKIEIEKIEKN

-197 EGLNLED
+197 EGLKLED
-204 LNINNLKEQVKE
+204 LNLNNLKEQVKE
-216 LDNIEETLI
+216 LDNIEETI
-225 ISANIIN
+225 TISANIIN
-232 EINIDEIGVND
+232 EINNDEIGVND
-243 KLSFYIRE
+243 KLSFYVRE

-267 KFIQIKN
+267 KFIEIKN

-292 KDTESNVFKET
+292 KDTESNVFKES

-321 LINIKNGLLKKI
+321 LINIKNDLLKKI
-333 DDYENFDKK
+333 NDHENFDKK

-349 RDSITKSLNKL
+349 RDNIIKSLNKV

-376 DKMNNNFMD
+376 EKMNNNFMD

-501 FKVFKYEYQNR
+501 FKVFKYEDRNR

>member
-1 MLKGIK
+1 MLKEIK

-120 GNTLIDIHSQHN
+120 GNTLIDVHSQHN

-156 MDYNKEFDSL
+156 VDYKKEFNAL
-166 KEIEIEIEKVEKN
+166 KEIEREIEKIEKN

-185 QSDYNNYLLKEF
+185 QSDYNNYLFKEF
-197 EGLNLED
+197 EGLKLED
-204 LNINNLKEQVKE
+204 LNLNNLKEQVKE
-216 LDNIEETLI
+216 LDNIEETLT

-232 EINIDEIGVND
+232 EINNDEIGVND
-243 KLSFYIRE
+243 KLSFYVRE

-267 KFIQIKN
+267 KFIEIKN
-274 DLMDLTNDYESYI
+274 DLTDLTNDYESYI

-292 KDTESNVFKET
+292 KDTESNVFKES

-308 SLQNKHRVNSIEE
+308 SLQNKHRVNSIKE
-321 LINIKNGLLKKI
+321 LINIKNDLLKKI
-333 DDYENFDKK
+333 NDHENFDKK

-349 RDSITKSLNKL
+349 RDNIIKSLNKV

-365 QGRKKVIPIFI
+365 QGRKKAIPIFI
-376 DKMNNNFMD
+376 EKMNNNFMD

-501 FKVFKYEYQNR
+501 FKVFKYEDRNR

>member
-1 MLKGIK
+1 M
-7 INNYALIDSIEMSFN
+7 
-22 SGMTSITGET
+22 
-32 GAGKSILLGGLSL
+32 
-45 VLGSRVD
+45 
-52 NSKIIN
+52 II
-58 KQTKCFVEATFD
+58 
-70 INEYDLNS
+70 
-78 FFDLNS
+78 
-84 LDYEKE
+84 
-90 TILRRE
+90 
-96 VIPSGKSRAF
+96 
-106 INDTPVNLDVLSKL
+106 
-120 GNTLIDIHSQHN
+120 
-132 NLTLLDN
+132 
-139 NFKYLI
+139 
-145 LDSLSNNEKLV
+145 
-156 MDYNKEFDSL
+156 
-166 KEIEIEIEKVEKN
+166 
-179 KLNLDE
+179 
-185 QSDYNNYLLKEF
+185 
-197 EGLNLED
+197 
-204 LNINNLKEQVKE
+204 
-216 LDNIEETLI
+216 
-225 ISANIIN
+225 
-232 EINIDEIGVND
+232 
-243 KLSFYIRE
+243 
-251 INKISENS
+251 
-259 SKLKSFKN
+259 
-267 KFIQIKN
+267 IKN
-274 DLMDLTNDYESYI
+274 DI
-287 NNLES
+287 
-292 KDTESNVFKET
+292 
-303 LDLIY
+303 
-308 SLQNKHRVNSIEE
+308 
-321 LINIKNGLLKKI
+321 LKKI

-376 DKMNNNFMD
+376 EKMNNNLMD
-385 LGMENSKIK
+385 LGMKNSKIK
-394 IEISKSKELQK
+394 IEISKSKELKK
-405 NGNSLIEFLFKG
+405 NGNTLIEFLFKG

-501 FKVFKYEYQNR
+501 FKVFKYEDRNR

>member
-1 MLKGIK
+1 MLKEIK
-7 INNYALIDSIEMSFN
+7 IKNYALIDSVEMSFK

-58 KQTKCFVEATFD
+58 KNTKCFVEAIFD
-70 INEYDLNS
+70 IGEYDLNS
-78 FFDLNS
+78 FFSLNS

-106 INDTPVNLDVLSKL
+106 INDSPVNLDILSKL
-120 GNTLIDIHSQHN
+120 GNTLIDVHSQHN
-132 NLTLLDN
+132 NLNLLDN

-145 LDSLSNNEKLV
+145 LDALSNNEKL
-156 MDYNKEFDSL
+156 MLDYKKDFYDL
-166 KEIEIEIEKVEKN
+166 KEIEKEIEEIEMN
-179 KLNLDE
+179 KTKLDE
-185 QSDYNNYLLKEF
+185 QSDYNKYLFKEF
-197 EGLNLED
+197 EGLKLEEI
-204 LNINNLKEQVKE
+204 NIDNLKEQVKE
-216 LDNIEETLI
+216 IDNIEETLT
-225 ISANIIN
+225 ISANVIN
-232 EINIDEIGVND
+232 EINKDELGIND

-251 INKISENS
+251 LNKISENS
-259 SKLKSFKN
+259 SKLEVFKN
-267 KFIQIKN
+267 KLIEIKN
-274 DLMDLTNDYESYI
+274 DLMDLTLDYESYI

-292 KDTESNVFKET
+292 KDIESNVLKES

-321 LINIKNGLLKKI
+321 LIEIKNDLLKKI
-333 DDYENFDKK
+333 DDHENFDK
-342 IMKLKLK
+342 ILVKLNFKK
-349 RDSITKSLNKL
+349 DSILKSLNKV
-360 ADRLH
+360 ADKMH
-365 QGRKKVIPIFI
+365 KGREKAIPVFI
-376 DKMNNNFMD
+376 EKMNNNFND
-385 LGMENSKIK
+385 LGMENSRIK
-394 IEISKSKELQK
+394 INISKSKELQN
-405 NGNSLIEFLFKG
+405 NGNSLIDFLFKG
-417 NKGTNYNE
+417 NKGTSYND

-447 KYKKLSAIIFDE
+447 NYKKLSAIIFDE

-486 TITHLPQVASKGDNH
+486 TITHLPQVASKGDHH
-501 FKVFKYEYQNR
+501 FKVFKHENQNR

-517 KLLNKSDRIN
+517 KLLNKSDRVT

>member
-1 MLKGIK
+1 MLKEIK
-7 INNYALIDSIEMSFN
+7 IKNYALIDSIEMSFK

-58 KQTKCFVEATFD
+58 KNTKCFVEAIFD
-70 INEYDLNS
+70 IGEYDLNS
-78 FFDLNS
+78 FFVLNS
-84 LDYEKE
+84 LDFEKE

-106 INDTPVNLDVLSKL
+106 INDTPVNLDILSKL
-120 GNTLIDIHSQHN
+120 GNTLIDVHSQHN
-132 NLTLLDN
+132 NLNLLDN
-139 NFKYLI
+139 NFKYMI
-145 LDSLSNNEKLV
+145 LDSLSNNEKL
-156 MDYNKEFDSL
+156 MLDYKKDFSDL
-166 KEIEIEIEKVEKN
+166 KEIEKEIEEIKMN
-179 KLNLDE
+179 KAKLDE
-185 QSDYNNYLLKEF
+185 QSDYNKYLFKEF
-197 EGLNLED
+197 EGLKLEEI
-204 LNINNLKEQVKE
+204 NIDNLKEQVKE
-216 LDNIEETLI
+216 IDNIEETLT
-225 ISANIIN
+225 ISTSVIN
-232 EINIDEIGVND
+232 EINNDEVGVND

-251 INKISENS
+251 LNKISENS
-259 SKLKSFKN
+259 SKLEIFKN
-267 KFIQIKN
+267 KLIEIKN
-274 DLMDLTNDYESYI
+274 DLMDLTLDYESYI

-292 KDTESNVFKET
+292 KDIESNVLKES

-308 SLQNKHRVNSIEE
+308 SLQNKHRVDSIKQ
-321 LINIKNGLLKKI
+321 LIKIKNDLLKKI
-333 DDYENFDKK
+333 DDHENFDKILVKLNIKKDK
-342 IMKLKLK
+342 IL
-349 RDSITKSLNKL
+349 RSLNKV
-360 ADRLH
+360 ADKMH
-365 QGRKKVIPIFI
+365 NGREKAIPVFVE
-376 DKMNNNFMD
+376 KMNNNFND
-385 LGMENSKIK
+385 LGMENSKIR
-394 IEISKSKELQK
+394 IDISKSKELQN
-405 NGNSLIEFLFKG
+405 NGNSLIDFLFKG
-417 NKGTNYNE
+417 NKGTSYNE

-447 KYKKLSAIIFDE
+447 NYKKLSAIIFDE

-486 TITHLPQVASKGDNH
+486 TITHLPQVASKGDHH
-501 FKVFKYEYQNR
+501 FKVFKHEDLNR

-517 KLLNKSDRIN
+517 KLLNKADRVN

>member
-1 MLKGIK
+1 MLKEIK

-120 GNTLIDIHSQHN
+120 GNTLIDVHSQHN

-156 MDYNKEFDSL
+156 VDYKKEFNAL
-166 KEIEIEIEKVEKN
+166 KEIEIEIEKIEKN

-185 QSDYNNYLLKEF
+185 QSDYNNYLFKEF
-197 EGLNLED
+197 EGLKLED
-204 LNINNLKEQVKE
+204 LNLNNLKEQVKE
-216 LDNIEETLI
+216 LDNIEETLT

-232 EINIDEIGVND
+232 EINNDEIGVND
-243 KLSFYIRE
+243 KLSFYVRE

-267 KFIQIKN
+267 KFIEIKN
-274 DLMDLTNDYESYI
+274 DLTDLTNDYESYI

-292 KDTESNVFKET
+292 KDTESNVFKES

-308 SLQNKHRVNSIEE
+308 SLQNKHRVNSIKE
-321 LINIKNGLLKKI
+321 LINIKNDLLKKI
-333 DDYENFDKK
+333 NDHENFDKK

-349 RDSITKSLNKL
+349 RDNIIKSLNKV

-365 QGRKKVIPIFI
+365 QGRKKAIPIFI
-376 DKMNNNFMD
+376 EKMNNNFMD

-486 TITHLPQVASKGDNH
+486 TITHLPQVASKGDNN
-501 FKVFKYEYQNR
+501 FKVFKYEDRNR

>member
-1 MLKGIK
+1 MLKEIK
-7 INNYALIDSIEMSFN
+7 INNYALIDSIEMSFKP
-22 SGMTSITGET
+22 GMTSITGET

-58 KQTKCFVEATFD
+58 KNIKCFVEAIFD
-70 INEYDLNS
+70 TAEYDLKS
-78 FFDLNS
+78 FFELNS

-120 GNTLIDIHSQHN
+120 GNTLIDIHSQNN
-132 NLTLLDN
+132 NLSLLDN
-139 NFKYLI
+139 NFKYMI
-145 LDSLSNNEKLV
+145 LDSLANNEKLV
-156 MDYNKEFDSL
+156 LDYKNEYNYL
-166 KEIEIEIEKVEKN
+166 KEIEKEIEKIEQN

-185 QSDYNNYLLKEF
+185 QSDYNKYLLKEF

-204 LNINNLKEQVKE
+204 IDIDELKDQVKE
-216 LDNIEETLI
+216 LDNLEETLT
-225 ISANIIN
+225 ISINVIN
-232 EINIDEIGVND
+232 EINNDEIGIND
-243 KLSFYIRE
+243 KLSLYIKE

-259 SKLKSFKN
+259 SKLESFRK
-267 KFIQIKN
+267 KFIEIKN
-274 DLMDLTNDYESYI
+274 DLTDLTSDYESYI
-287 NNLES
+287 ENLES
-292 KDTESNVFKET
+292 KDTKSNILKES

-308 SLQNKHRVNSIEE
+308 SLQNKHRVNSIDE
-321 LINIKNGLLKKI
+321 LIEIKNDLLKKI
-333 DDYENFDKK
+333 DDHKNFDN
-342 IMKLKLK
+342 IISKLSLK
-349 RDSITKSLNKL
+349 REGISKSLYAIANKL
-360 ADRLH
+360 HNARE
-365 QGRKKVIPIFI
+365 KAIPVFI
-376 DKMNNNFMD
+376 KKMNNNFSD

-394 IEISKSKELQK
+394 IDITKSKELLN
-405 NGNSLIEFLFKG
+405 NGNSLIDLLFKS
-417 NKGTNYNE
+417 NKGTSFSE

-430 SGGEV
+430 SGGEI

-447 KYKKLSAIIFDE
+447 KYRKLSAIIFDE

-468 SSKVANLMYNMSR
+468 SSKVANLMYNMSK

-486 TITHLPQVASKGDNH
+486 TITHIPQVASKGDNH
-501 FKVFKYEYQNR
+501 FKVFKYEDESR
-512 TITDI
+512 TVTNI
-517 KLLNKSDRIN
+517 KLLNKSDRVD

>member
-1 MLKGIK
+1 MLKEIK
-7 INNYALIDSIEMSFN
+7 INNYALIDSIEMSFKP
-22 SGMTSITGET
+22 GMTSITGET

-58 KQTKCFVEATFD
+58 KNIKCFVEAIFD
-70 INEYDLNS
+70 TTEYDLKS
-78 FFDLNS
+78 FFELNS
-84 LDYEKE
+84 LDYERE

-120 GNTLIDIHSQHN
+120 GNTLIDVHSQNN
-132 NLTLLDN
+132 NLSLLDN
-139 NFKYLI
+139 NFKYMI
-145 LDSLSNNEKLV
+145 LDSLANNEKLV
-156 MDYNKEFDSL
+156 LDYKKEYNDL
-166 KEIEIEIEKVEKN
+166 KEIEKEIEKIEQN

-185 QSDYNNYLLKEF
+185 QSDYNKYLLKEF

-204 LNINNLKEQVKE
+204 IDIDELKDQVKE
-216 LDNIEETLI
+216 LDNLEETLT
-225 ISANIIN
+225 ISVNVIN
-232 EINIDEIGVND
+232 EINNDEIGIND
-243 KLSFYIRE
+243 KLSLYIKE

-259 SKLKSFKN
+259 SKLESFRK
-267 KFIQIKN
+267 KFIEIKN
-274 DLMDLTNDYESYI
+274 DLTDLTSDYESYI
-287 NNLES
+287 ENLES
-292 KDTESNVFKET
+292 KDTKSNILKES

-308 SLQNKHRVNSIEE
+308 SLQNKHRVNSIDE
-321 LINIKNGLLKKI
+321 LIEIKNDLLKKI
-333 DDYENFDKK
+333 DDHKNFDN
-342 IMKLKLK
+342 IISKLSLK
-349 RDSITKSLNKL
+349 REGIIKSLYTIANKL
-360 ADRLH
+360 H
-365 QGRKKVIPIFI
+365 NGREKAIPVFTE
-376 DKMNNNFMD
+376 KMNNNFSD

-394 IEISKSKELQK
+394 IDITKSKELLN
-405 NGNSLIEFLFKG
+405 NGNSLIDLLFKS
-417 NKGTNYNE
+417 NKGTSFNE

-430 SGGEV
+430 SGGEI

-447 KYKKLSAIIFDE
+447 KYRKLSAIIFDE

-468 SSKVANLMYNMSR
+468 SSKVANLMYNMSK

-486 TITHLPQVASKGDNH
+486 TITHIPQVASKGDSH
-501 FKVFKYEYQNR
+501 FKVFKHEDESR
-512 TITDI
+512 TVTNI
-517 KLLNKSDRIN
+517 KLLNKSDRVD

>member
-1 MLKGIK
+1 MLKEIK
-7 INNYALIDSIEMSFN
+7 INNYALIDSIEMSFKP
-22 SGMTSITGET
+22 GMTSITGET

-58 KQTKCFVEATFD
+58 KNIKCFVEAIFD
-70 INEYDLNS
+70 TTEYDLKS
-78 FFDLNS
+78 FFELNS
-84 LDYEKE
+84 LDYERE

-120 GNTLIDIHSQHN
+120 GNTLIDMHSQNN
-132 NLTLLDN
+132 NLSLLDN
-139 NFKYLI
+139 NFKYMI
-145 LDSLSNNEKLV
+145 LDSLANNEKLV
-156 MDYNKEFDSL
+156 LDYKKKYNDL
-166 KEIEIEIEKVEKN
+166 KEIEKEIEKIEQN

-185 QSDYNNYLLKEF
+185 QSDYNKYLLKEF

-204 LNINNLKEQVKE
+204 IDIDELKDQVKE
-216 LDNIEETLI
+216 LDNLEETLT
-225 ISANIIN
+225 ISVNVIN
-232 EINIDEIGVND
+232 EINNDEIGIND
-243 KLSFYIRE
+243 KLSLYIKE

-259 SKLKSFKN
+259 SKLESFRK
-267 KFIQIKN
+267 KFIEIKN
-274 DLMDLTNDYESYI
+274 DLTDLTSDYESYI
-287 NNLES
+287 ENLQSNDTKSNILKES
-292 KDTESNVFKET
+292 

-308 SLQNKHRVNSIEE
+308 SLQNKHRVNSIDE
-321 LINIKNGLLKKI
+321 LIEIKNDLLKKI
-333 DDYENFDKK
+333 DDHKNFDN
-342 IMKLKLK
+342 IISKLSLK
-349 RDSITKSLNKL
+349 REGISKSLYTIANKL
-360 ADRLH
+360 H
-365 QGRKKVIPIFI
+365 IGREKAIPVFI
-376 DKMNNNFMD
+376 EKMNNNFSD

-394 IEISKSKELQK
+394 IDITKSKELLN
-405 NGNSLIEFLFKG
+405 NGNSLIDLLFKS
-417 NKGTNYNE
+417 NKGTSFNE

-430 SGGEV
+430 SGGEI

-447 KYKKLSAIIFDE
+447 KYRKLSAIIFDE

-468 SSKVANLMYNMSR
+468 SSKVANLMYNMSK

-486 TITHLPQVASKGDNH
+486 TITHIPQVASKGDSH
-501 FKVFKYEYQNR
+501 FKVFKHEDESR
-512 TITDI
+512 TVTNI
-517 KLLNKSDRIN
+517 KLLNKSDRVD